1 MSVLEGHEKFTCVR
15 VGSRLAAALAQ
26 ARHLCIRGQGITRNW
41 VSFPTIPAFVLKSFK
56 TKND

>member
-26 ARHLCIRGQGITRNW
+26 AWHLCIRGQGITRNW
-41 VSFPTIPAFVLKSFK
+41 VPFLPSQLLF
-56 TKND
+56 